1 LIVALDA
8 TYSVGDDLSGIGVY
22 SREALWGLAAAH
34 PEARFHFC
42 YRPRQFLRSFR
53 QPLPS
58 NARRRLLLEDVPVRA
73 SLLHALNQRL
83 PRARPPRTVSTF
95 HDLFVL
101 TGDYSTPEFR
111 RRFTRQARDAAARS
125 DAIIAVSSFTAAQV
139 VGLLGVEPARVHVVH
154 HGVRQPARTSAAR
167 ENVVLHVGAIQK
179 RKNLVR
185 LVEAFERLPPDWSLV
200 LAGSTS
206 GYGAAEVL
214 ARQESSPA
222 RARIHVTGYLQP
234 AELAR
239 CYARARIFA
248 FPSLDEGFGMPVLE
262 AMAAGVPV
270 VASTR
275 GALPEVCGDAA
286 MLVDAESAESIAEAL
301 TALARSAPLREEYA
315 RRGTMRAAEFTWQ
328 KTVERIWAVYSSLG
342 L

>member
-1 LIVALDA
+1 
-8 TYSVGDDLSGIGVY
+8 
-22 SREALWGLAAAH
+22 
-34 PEARFHFC
+34 
-42 YRPRQFLRSFR
+42 
-53 QPLPS
+53 
-58 NARRRLLLEDVPVRA
+58 
-73 SLLHALNQRL
+73 
-83 PRARPPRTVSTF
+83 
-95 HDLFVL
+95 
-101 TGDYSTPEFR
+101 
-111 RRFTRQARDAAARS
+111 
-125 DAIIAVSSFTAAQV
+125 
-139 VGLLGVEPARVHVVH
+139 
-154 HGVRQPARTSAAR
+154 
-167 ENVVLHVGAIQK
+167 VVLHVGAIQK

-185 LVEAFERLPPDWSLV
+185 LLEAFERLPPDWSLV